1 MTDTA
6 ARAASIID
14 NLRTPPVPAAEPP
27 AAAAHVVRLSAVRR
41 KPITWLWDRYI
52 PAGKLTIIEGD
63 PGDGKSTMTCDL
75 AARVSAGRPMPDGS
89 RADSGTV
96 LFLTAEDG
104 VEDTIAPRLEAARA
118 DVSHVMVLTEMR
130 EADERGAVTTRPVEL
145 PADLPFLARIIRE
158 EDVHM
163 VVIDPLMAF
172 LAGVDSHNDQS
183 VRRALHPIS
192 KLAEDTGAAFVVVR
206 HLNKASGG
214 KAMYRGGGSIGIIGA
229 ARAGFLIAPDPDDEG
244 GPRRLMAPVKMNIA
258 VKPPTMVY
266 RLVDAPEFGCARVE
280 WDGTSDYR
288 AEHLVAAETDDDRQ
302 EKKEATDFLRE
313 YLADGPRRSKEVEE
327 EAREAW
333 GIAVRTLKRARQ
345 KLGVRAEK
353 IGREWWM
360 ALPAGAAEVGKGARG
375 PLTETGT
382 VAPLAPAGEGA
393 IQALELPDA
402 C

>member
-1 MTDTA
+1 MSDQA
-6 ARAASIID
+6 AANAATILE
-14 NLRTPPVPAAEPP
+14 NLTEDPVPAP
-27 AAAAHVVRLSAVRR
+27 AAPMVRVVRLSTVRR
-41 KPITWLWDRYI
+41 KPITWLWDRYM
-52 PAGKLTIIEGD
+52 PTGKLTLVEGD

-75 AARVSAGRPMPDGS
+75 AARISAGRPMPDGS
-89 RADSGTV
+89 PTVPV

-118 DVSHVMVLTEMR
+118 DMARVMVLTEIG
-130 EADERGAVTTRPVEL
+130 EQDERGAVHARPVEL
-145 PADLPFLARIIRE
+145 PADLPHLARIIRE
-158 EDVHM
+158 DGVRM

-192 KLAEDTGAAFVVVR
+192 KLAEETGAAFVVVR

-229 ARAGFLIAPDPDDEG
+229 ARAGYLIAPDPDDEG

-266 RLVDAPEFGCARVE
+266 RVVDAPEFGCARVE

-288 AEHLVAAETDDDRQ
+288 AEHLVAAETDDERQ
-302 EKKEATDFLRE
+302 EKKEATDLLRE
-313 YLADGPRRSKEVEE
+313 FLADGPRRSKEVEE

-333 GIAVRTLKRARQ
+333 GISIRTLKRARQ
-345 KLGVRAEK
+345 KLGVRAFK
-353 IGREWWM
+353 DGKEWWM
-360 ALPAGAAEVGKGARG
+360 EMPENAREDGKGARG
-375 PLTETGT
+375 PLPETGT
-382 VAPLAPAGEGA
+382 VAPLAVVIDDSAEVL
-393 IQALELPDA
+393 QLPDA
-402 C
+402 S